1 MNRILGR
8 VASILGVALVAG
20 MAAPACSTSD
30 ESESIFIRGMLAPPT
45 TRTNG
50 HCTYTNDPS
59 QPFRLGG
66 GVFDLG
72 LSSAYTPVL
81 LVGNQLLSRGDQN
94 SARAESNR
102 VNIEAFEVEIT
113 DTSDKRIGAFRS
125 PATGIVDPQ
134 GSNEPSYAVV
144 AGILIDS
151 TVSAAIAKDLPKAP
165 LTWED
170 RQVTKNVLVYVR
182 AVGSTLA
189 GTEVKSGAYKL
200 PVTVCNG
207 CLVSFA
213 TAYDPATQTINC
225 QKPFTEGTDVVRP
238 CELGQDELVPCELCS
253 GAPACVYC
261 SDKSSCTL

>member
-45 TRTNG
+45 ARTNG
-50 HCTYTNDPS
+50 RCTYTNDPS
-59 QPFRLGG
+59 QPLRLGG
-66 GVFDLG
+66 GKFDLG

-102 VNIEAFEVEIT
+102 VNIEAFEVEVT
-113 DTSDKRIGAFRS
+113 DTSDNRIGAFRS

-144 AGILIDS
+144 AGVVIDS
-151 TVSAAIAKDLPKAP
+151 TVAAAIAKDLPEFP
-165 LTWED
+165 LTSED
-170 RQVTKNVLVYVR
+170 RDVTKTVLAYVR

-189 GTEVKSGAYKL
+189 GTKVKSGAYKL

-213 TAYDPATQTINC
+213 TAYDPATQKIDC
-225 QKPFTEGTDVVRP
+225 RKPFTEGTEVVLP
-238 CELGQDELVPCELCS
+238 CERGQEESLPCELCS
-253 GAPACVYC
+253 GAPACRYC
-261 SDKSSCTL
+261 IDKSSCTP